1 LTLTVNEVTMRLSR
15 GISFGL
21 GSAKYLPGIFLLFI
35 VGYLGKIVANYVPHT
50 EYVLFAI
57 AIGMVLRNTINIP
70 QIFVPGINTY
80 EFWLKTG
87 IVLMGSR
94 LALQN
99 IISIGAT
106 GLVLVVVVIFLSLLT
121 ATCFGRLFGISERLG
136 TLIGVGVGI
145 CGVSAIIGATGA
157 IGAKEEDSSYAI
169 ATIMVFGAI
178 MVFLFPLLGHMWGL
192 SDEFFGLWTGLS
204 LDNTAA
210 AVATGFAYSEA
221 AGNLATVV
229 KLSRNALMGVVILLV
244 ALLYARKGLRGKV
257 ENKAAFLWSRFP
269 KFLLGFLAFS
279 LFATLGV
286 FDPGQVKALDNLSKW
301 FFLLTFA
308 GVGLST
314 EFSRMKAGLKPFFV
328 GLGVETVVAAVS
340 YVMIYFALGM

>member
-1 LTLTVNEVTMRLSR
+1 MTVNELTMRLSR
-15 GISFGL
+15 GINLGL
-21 GSAKYLPGIFLLFI
+21 GSVKYIPGLCLLFV

-57 AIGMVLRNTINIP
+57 AIGMVLRNTIKIP

-106 GLVLVVVVIFLSLLT
+106 GLVLVVAVICVALLS
-121 ATCFGRLFGISERLG
+121 ATYLGRLFGISEKLA

-145 CGVSAIIGATGA
+145 CGITAIIGATGA
-157 IGAKEEDSSYAI
+157 IEAKEEDSSYAI

-178 MVFLFPLLGHMWGL
+178 MVFLFPLLGHMLGL
-192 SDEFFGLWTGLS
+192 SDEFFGFWTGLS

-244 ALLYARKGLRGKV
+244 ALLYARRGLRGRV
-257 ENKAAFLWSRFP
+257 ENKVAFLWSRFP

-279 LFATLGV
+279 LLATLGF
-286 FDPGQVKALDNLSKW
+286 FDPAQVKALDNLSKW

-328 GLGVETVVAAVS
+328 GLGVETAAAAVS
-340 YVMIYFALGM
+340 YLLLSFILGM